1 MLFFTDYQALLM
13 TLPMETMSSSQV
25 RLLVLTPE
33 YPDFLWLQSLLAA
46 DQELLPDL
54 VWCPDLIDCDDLI
67 RHTHFDVIL
76 WDCVFH
82 GDSEAAFLDYLNVA
96 SNDKPVLALSGETS
110 AERAPELMASGA
122 ADYLCRQSLDSW
134 SLARSVKCL
143 WYRGQLVGSA
153 HGHLGREVASGFINR
168 DLFFD
173 RLQQALLRAER
184 GGHRLALLHLNLD
197 DFRSFNESFGYQKS
211 DQLVLKLAE
220 RLRHSLRRVDSL
232 MRIGGD
238 ELAIIVEKVEDS
250 LDITQIIRK
259 LVGALND
266 PVTVD
271 GQSVVVSASLGV
283 ATYPEAGDSPENLMR
298 RANRAMFE
306 AKRDPGTSY
315 RFYDRQL
322 HITAGYQL
330 RLEADLRNALRGN
343 ELELYYQPRIDLATE
358 EVRGVECLLRWN
370 HPERGLVGPDEFI
383 PVAERSGLIVPIGY
397 WVIEQACKRLQ
408 TSAELG
414 FPGLVFAVNL
424 SFRQFHDRKMTE
436 TIFRIIFN
444 ANVDTSLL
452 ELELTESAMM
462 HDPEYAQRCLREL
475 NQLGISFALDD
486 FGTGFSSLSN
496 LQHLPISLVKIDKSF
511 VQELG
516 HSADAEHIIRAIIS
530 LAHSLQISV
539 VAEGVETEGQLE
551 FLRQQHCDEIQ
562 GYYYARPMPWQDLVH
577 FLHNR
582 SQAAC
587 LQQ

>member
-1 MLFFTDYQALLM
+1 M
-13 TLPMETMSSSQV
+13 TLPLDTRPDRL

-33 YPDFLWLQSLLAA
+33 YADFLWLGALL
-46 DQELLPDL
+46 DDDPEISPDAI
-54 VWCPDLIDCDDLI
+54 WCPDLVDCDDLI
-67 RHTHFDVIL
+67 RNASFDVIV
-76 WDCVFH
+76 WDCIFH
-82 GDSEAAFLDYLNVA
+82 GGDESAFLQYLAV
-96 SNDKPVLALSGETS
+96 SSEDKPVLALSAEPCGERGAMLT
-110 AERAPELMASGA
+110 LDGAS
-122 ADYLCRQSLDSW
+122 DYLCRQTLDRW
-134 SLARSVKCL
+134 SFRRAVKYL
-143 WYRGQLVGSA
+143 WYREQLSESA
-153 HGHLGREVASGFINR
+153 HGQLGREVATGFINR

-184 GGHRLALLHLNLD
+184 AGHRLALLHLNVD
-197 DFRSFNESFGYQKS
+197 DFRTINESFGYQRS
-211 DQLVLKLAE
+211 DQLMYRLAD
-220 RLRHSLRRVDSL
+220 RLRQKLRRVDSL

-259 LVGALND
+259 VAVALD
-266 PVTVD
+266 EPLTLD

-283 ATYPEAGDSPENLMR
+283 ATYPEAGDSPEELLR

-306 AKRDPGTSY
+306 AKRDTGTSF

-322 HITAGYQL
+322 HISAGYQL
-330 RLEADLRNALRGN
+330 RLEADLRNALRGK
-343 ELELYYQPRIDLATE
+343 ELELFYQPRIDLATE
-358 EVRGVECLLRWN
+358 EVRGVECLLRWH

-408 TSAELG
+408 ESGELG
-414 FPGLVFAVNL
+414 FAGLVFAVNL

-475 NQLGISFALDD
+475 SQLGISFALDD

-511 VQELG
+511 VQDLG
-516 HSADAEHIIRAIIS
+516 KSADAEHIIRAIIS

-539 VAEGVETEGQLE
+539 VAEGVETESQLE

-562 GYYYARPMPWQDLVH
+562 GYYFARPMPWDDLVQ
-577 FLHNR
+577 FLNR
-582 SQAAC
+582 RNQSAC

>member
-1 MLFFTDYQALLM
+1 M
-13 TLPMETMSSSQV
+13 TLPTDTRPDCL

-33 YPDFLWLQSLLAA
+33 YADYLWFSAMLADDSEICSDA
-46 DQELLPDL
+46 T
-54 VWCPDLIDCDDLI
+54 WCPDLVDCDDLI
-67 RHTHFDVIL
+67 SNASFDVIV

-82 GDSEAAFLDYLNVA
+82 GGSEASFLQYLSVSSEDIPILAMSAESCGEKARYLVENGASDYL
-96 SNDKPVLALSGETS
+96 S
-110 AERAPELMASGA
+110 RREL
-122 ADYLCRQSLDSW
+122 DPWNFR
-134 SLARSVKCL
+134 RSIKCL
-143 WYRGQLVGSA
+143 WYRSQLTQSANGQ
-153 HGHLGREVASGFINR
+153 LGREVATGFINR

-173 RLQQALLRAER
+173 RLQQAVLRAER
-184 GGHRLALLHLNLD
+184 ANHRLALLHLNID
-197 DFRSFNESFGYQKS
+197 DFRNINESFGYQKS
-211 DQLVLKLAE
+211 DQLMLRLAE
-220 RLRHSLRRVDSL
+220 RLRQTLRRVDSL

-259 LVGALND
+259 VVSALD
-266 PVTVD
+266 EPVMVD
-271 GQSVVVSASLGV
+271 GQNVVVSASLGV
-283 ATYPEAGDSPENLMR
+283 ATYPEAGDSPEELLR

-322 HITAGYQL
+322 HISAGYQL
-330 RLEADLRNALRGN
+330 RLEADLRNALRGK

-408 TSAELG
+408 ESTELG

-516 HSADAEHIIRAIIS
+516 QSADAEHIIRAIIS

-539 VAEGVETEGQLE
+539 VAEGVETDGQLE

-562 GYYYARPMPWQDLVH
+562 GYYYARPMPWNDLVQ
-577 FLHNR
+577 FLNR
-582 SQAAC
+582 QNQSAC
-587 LQQ
+587 LQK

>member
-1 MLFFTDYQALLM
+1 M
-13 TLPMETMSSSQV
+13 TLPLETMRPGHL
-25 RLLVLTPE
+25 RLLVLTPD
-33 YPDFLWLQSLLAA
+33 YADFLWLNALLAGDVEISA
-46 DQELLPDL
+46 DAT
-54 VWCPDLIDCDDLI
+54 WCPDLVDCDDLI
-67 RHTHFDVIL
+67 RNASFDVIV

-82 GDSEAAFLDYLNVA
+82 SGSEASFLQYLAVA
-96 SNDKPVLALSGETS
+96 SNEKPVLALSAEPPG
-110 AERAPELMASGA
+110 ERASELLAAGA
-122 ADYLCRQSLDSW
+122 ADYLCRQNLDHW
-134 SLARSVKCL
+134 SFRRALKCL
-143 WYRGQLVGSA
+143 WYRDQLSESA
-153 HGHLGREVASGFINR
+153 HGQLGREVATGFINR

-184 GGHRLALLHLNLD
+184 AGHRLALLHLNID
-197 DFRSFNESFGYQKS
+197 DFRSINESFGYQKS
-211 DQLVLKLAE
+211 DQLMMKLAE

-259 LVGALND
+259 VVNALD
-266 PVTVD
+266 EPVTID
-271 GQSVVVSASLGV
+271 GQTVVVSASLGV
-283 ATYPEAGDSPENLMR
+283 ATYPEAGDTAENLLR

-322 HITAGYQL
+322 HISAGYQL
-330 RLEADLRNALRGN
+330 RLEADLRNALRGK

-370 HPERGLVGPDEFI
+370 HPKRGLVGPDEFI

-408 TSAELG
+408 ESAEMG

-516 HSADAEHIIRAIIS
+516 NSADAEHIIRAIIS

-562 GYYYARPMPWQDLVH
+562 GYYYARPMPWADLVQ
-577 FLHNR
+577 FLNKR
-582 SQAAC
+582 GQAAC

>member
-1 MLFFTDYQALLM
+1 M
-13 TLPMETMSSSQV
+13 TLAVKSFNSGRV

-33 YPDFLWLQSLLAA
+33 YPDFLWLGALLAG
-46 DQELLPDL
+46 DREMEPDL
-54 VWCPDLIDCDDLI
+54 TWCPDLIDCDDLI
-67 RHTHFDVIL
+67 RNTHFDVIL

-82 GDSEAAFLDYLNVA
+82 GGCEDAFLQYLSVS
-96 SNDKPVLALSGETS
+96 SNDKPVLALSAEPT
-110 AERAPELMASGA
+110 AERAPALFANGV
-122 ADYLCRQSLDSW
+122 ADYLCRQSLDEL
-134 SLARSVKCL
+134 SLRRAVRCL
-143 WYRGQLVGSA
+143 WYRQQLSESTHGQ
-153 HGHLGREVASGFINR
+153 LGREVASGFINR

-184 GGHRLALLHLNLD
+184 ASQRLALLHINLD

-211 DQLVLKLAE
+211 DQIMLKLAE
-220 RLRHSLRRVDSL
+220 RLRQNLRRIDSL

-238 ELAIIVEKVEDS
+238 EFAIIVEKVEDS

-259 LVGALND
+259 IVNALGE
-266 PVTVD
+266 PVSID
-271 GQSVVVSASLGV
+271 SKNVVVSASLGV
-283 ATYPEAGDSPENLMR
+283 ATYPEAGDSPENLLR

-343 ELELYYQPRIDLATE
+343 ELEVYYQPRIDLATE

-408 TSAELG
+408 ESAELG
-414 FPGLVFAVNL
+414 HPGLVFAVNL

-551 FLRQQHCDEIQ
+551 FLRLHHCDEIQ
-562 GYYYARPMPWQDLVH
+562 GYYYARPMPWSDLVQ
-577 FLHNR
+577 FLDNR
-582 SQAAC
+582 SRSAC

>member
-1 MLFFTDYQALLM
+1 M
-13 TLPMETMSSSQV
+13 TLPTDTRPDCL

-33 YPDFLWLQSLLAA
+33 YADYLWFSAMLADDSEICSDA
-46 DQELLPDL
+46 T
-54 VWCPDLIDCDDLI
+54 WCPDLVDCDDLI
-67 RHTHFDVIL
+67 SNASFDVIV

-82 GDSEAAFLDYLNVA
+82 GGSEASFLQYLSVSSEDKPILAMSAESCGEKARYLVENGASDYL
-96 SNDKPVLALSGETS
+96 S
-110 AERAPELMASGA
+110 RREL
-122 ADYLCRQSLDSW
+122 DPWNFR
-134 SLARSVKCL
+134 RSIKCL
-143 WYRGQLVGSA
+143 WYRSQLTQSANGQ
-153 HGHLGREVASGFINR
+153 LGREVATGFINR

-173 RLQQALLRAER
+173 RLQQAVLRAER
-184 GGHRLALLHLNLD
+184 ANHRLALLHLNID
-197 DFRSFNESFGYQKS
+197 DFRNINESFGYQKS
-211 DQLVLKLAE
+211 DQLMLRLAE
-220 RLRHSLRRVDSL
+220 RLRQTLRRVDSL

-259 LVGALND
+259 VVSALD
-266 PVTVD
+266 EPVMVD
-271 GQSVVVSASLGV
+271 GQNVVVSASLGV
-283 ATYPEAGDSPENLMR
+283 ATYPEAGDSPEELLR

-322 HITAGYQL
+322 HISAGYQL
-330 RLEADLRNALRGN
+330 RLEADLRNALRGK

-408 TSAELG
+408 ESTELG

-516 HSADAEHIIRAIIS
+516 QSADAEHIIRAIIS

-539 VAEGVETEGQLE
+539 VAEGVETDGQLE

-562 GYYYARPMPWQDLVH
+562 GYYYARPMPWNDLVQ
-577 FLHNR
+577 FMNR
-582 SQAAC
+582 QNQSAC
-587 LQQ
+587 LQK

>member
-1 MLFFTDYQALLM
+1 M
-13 TLPMETMSSSQV
+13 TLPTDTRPDCL

-33 YPDFLWLQSLLAA
+33 YADYLWFSAMLADDSEICSDA
-46 DQELLPDL
+46 T
-54 VWCPDLIDCDDLI
+54 WCPDLVDCDDLI
-67 RHTHFDVIL
+67 SNASFDVIV

-82 GDSEAAFLDYLNVA
+82 GGSEASFLQYLSVSSEDIPILAMSAESCGEKARYLVENGASDYL
-96 SNDKPVLALSGETS
+96 S
-110 AERAPELMASGA
+110 RREL
-122 ADYLCRQSLDSW
+122 DPWNFR
-134 SLARSVKCL
+134 RSIKCL
-143 WYRGQLVGSA
+143 WYRSQLTQSANGQ
-153 HGHLGREVASGFINR
+153 LGREVATGFINR

-173 RLQQALLRAER
+173 RLQQAVLRAER
-184 GGHRLALLHLNLD
+184 ANHRLALLHLNID
-197 DFRSFNESFGYQKS
+197 DFRNINESFGYQKS
-211 DQLVLKLAE
+211 DQLMLRLAE
-220 RLRHSLRRVDSL
+220 RLRQTLRRVDSL

-259 LVGALND
+259 VVSALD
-266 PVTVD
+266 EPVMVD
-271 GQSVVVSASLGV
+271 GQNVVVSASLGV
-283 ATYPEAGDSPENLMR
+283 ATYPEAGDSPEELLR

-322 HITAGYQL
+322 HISAGYQL
-330 RLEADLRNALRGN
+330 RLEADLRNALRGK

-408 TSAELG
+408 ESTELG

-516 HSADAEHIIRAIIS
+516 QSADAEHIIRAIIS

-539 VAEGVETEGQLE
+539 VAEGVETDGQLE

-562 GYYYARPMPWQDLVH
+562 GYYYARPMPWNDLVQ
-577 FLHNR
+577 FMNR
-582 SQAAC
+582 QNQSAC
-587 LQQ
+587 LQK

>member
-1 MLFFTDYQALLM
+1 M
-13 TLPMETMSSSQV
+13 TLPLETPRPD
-25 RLLVLTPE
+25 RLRVLVLTPHHA
-33 YPDFLWLQSLLAA
+33 DFLWLDSLLSG
-46 DQELLPDL
+46 DSEIDPD
-54 VWCPDLIDCDDLI
+54 VTWCPDLIDCDDLI
-67 RHTHFDVIL
+67 RNASFDVIV

-82 GDSEAAFLDYLNVA
+82 GGNEAAFLQYLSV
-96 SNDKPVLALSGETS
+96 SSDDKPVLALSAELPG
-110 AERAPELMASGA
+110 ERASELVAEGA
-122 ADYLCRQSLDSW
+122 ADYLSRQGLDRW
-134 SLARSVKCL
+134 SFPRAVKYL
-143 WYRGQLVGSA
+143 WYREQLNISA
-153 HGHLGREVASGFINR
+153 QGHLGRDVASGIINR

-173 RLQQALLRAER
+173 RLQQGLLRAER
-184 GGHRLALLHLNLD
+184 GGQRLALLHLNID
-197 DFRSFNESFGYQKS
+197 DFRSINESFGYQRS
-211 DQLVLKLAE
+211 DQLMMKLAE
-220 RLRHSLRRVDSL
+220 RLRHALRRVDSL

-238 ELAIIVEKVEDS
+238 ELAIIIEKVEDS
-250 LDITQIIRK
+250 LDITRIIRK
-259 LVGALND
+259 VVTLLD
-266 PVTVD
+266 EPVTVD
-271 GQSVVVSASLGV
+271 GQQLVVNASLGV
-283 ATYPEAGDSPENLMR
+283 ATYPESGDSAENLMR

-322 HITAGYQL
+322 HISAGYQL
-330 RLEADLRNALRGN
+330 RLEADLRNALRGR
-343 ELELYYQPRIDLATE
+343 ELEVYYQPRIDLATE

-370 HPERGLVGPDEFI
+370 HPQRGLVGPDEFI

-397 WVIEQACKRLQ
+397 WVIEQACQRLKE
-408 TSAELG
+408 SAELG

-511 VQELG
+511 VEELG
-516 HSADAEHIIRAIIS
+516 QSADAEHIIRAIIS
-530 LAHSLQISV
+530 LSHSLQMSV
-539 VAEGVETEGQLE
+539 VAEGVESEGQLE
-551 FLRQQHCDEIQ
+551 FLRQQHCDEVQ
-562 GYYYARPMPWQDLVH
+562 GYYYARPMPWNELVQ
-577 FLHNR
+577 FLNSR

-587 LQQ
+587 LQK

>member
-1 MLFFTDYQALLM
+1 M
-13 TLPMETMSSSQV
+13 TLPLETQRPDQLRV
-25 RLLVLTPE
+25 LVLSPHHTD
-33 YPDFLWLQSLLAA
+33 YLWLRSLL
-46 DQELLPDL
+46 DSDPEMDPD
-54 VWCPDLIDCDDLI
+54 VTWCPDLIDCDDLI
-67 RHTHFDVIL
+67 RNASFDVIV
-76 WDCVFH
+76 WDCAFH
-82 GDSEAAFLDYLNVA
+82 GGDEASFLQYLSV
-96 SNDKPVLALSGETS
+96 SSDEKPVLALSAES
-110 AERAPELMASGA
+110 SDERAPALLAEGAS
-122 ADYLCRQSLDSW
+122 DYLSRNSLDYW
-134 SLARSVKCL
+134 AFARAVRCL
-143 WYRGQLVGSA
+143 WYRQQLSA
-153 HGHLGREVASGFINR
+153 SAQGHLGRELATGVINR

-184 GGHRLALLHLNLD
+184 GGQRLALLHLNLD
-197 DFRSFNESFGYQKS
+197 DFRSINESFGYQKS
-211 DQLVLKLAE
+211 DQMIMKLAE
-220 RLRHSLRRVDSL
+220 RLRRALRRVDSL

-238 ELAIIVEKVEDS
+238 ELAIIIEKVEDS
-250 LDITQIIRK
+250 LDITRIIRK
-259 LVGALND
+259 VVSALDD
-266 PVTVD
+266 PLTVD
-271 GQSVVVSASLGV
+271 GQTLVVSASLGV
-283 ATYPEAGDSPENLMR
+283 ATYPESGDNAENLMR

-330 RLEADLRNALRGN
+330 RLEADLRNALRGG
-343 ELELYYQPRIDLATE
+343 ELEVYYQPRVDLATE

-370 HPERGLVGPDEFI
+370 HPQRGLVGPDEFI

-408 TSAELG
+408 ESGELG

-530 LAHSLQISV
+530 LSHSLQMSV
-539 VAEGVETEGQLE
+539 VAEGVETLGQLE
-551 FLRQQHCDEIQ
+551 FLRQSHCDEVQ
-562 GYYYARPMPWQDLVH
+562 GYYYARPMPWNDLVQ
-577 FLHNR
+577 FLTSR
-582 SQAAC
+582 GQSAC

>member
-1 MLFFTDYQALLM
+1 M
-13 TLPMETMSSSQV
+13 TLPTDTRPGCL

-33 YPDFLWLQSLLAA
+33 YADYLWFSAMLADDSEICSDA
-46 DQELLPDL
+46 T
-54 VWCPDLIDCDDLI
+54 WCPDLVDCDDI
-67 RHTHFDVIL
+67 ISNASFDVIV

-82 GDSEAAFLDYLNVA
+82 GGSEASFLQYLSVSSEDKPILAMRAESCGEKARYLVENGASDYL
-96 SNDKPVLALSGETS
+96 S
-110 AERAPELMASGA
+110 RREL
-122 ADYLCRQSLDSW
+122 DPWNFR
-134 SLARSVKCL
+134 RSIKCL
-143 WYRGQLVGSA
+143 WYRSQLTQSTNGQ
-153 HGHLGREVASGFINR
+153 LGREVATGFINR

-173 RLQQALLRAER
+173 RLQQAVLRAER
-184 GGHRLALLHLNLD
+184 ANHRLALLHLNID
-197 DFRSFNESFGYQKS
+197 DFRNINESFGYQKS
-211 DQLVLKLAE
+211 DQLMLRLAE
-220 RLRHSLRRVDSL
+220 RLRQTLRRVDSL

-259 LVGALND
+259 VVSALD
-266 PVTVD
+266 EPVMVD
-271 GQSVVVSASLGV
+271 GQNVVVSASLGV
-283 ATYPEAGDSPENLMR
+283 ATYPEAGDSPEELLR

-322 HITAGYQL
+322 HISAGYQL
-330 RLEADLRNALRGN
+330 RLAADLRNALRGK

-408 TSAELG
+408 ESTELG

-516 HSADAEHIIRAIIS
+516 QSADAEHIIRAIIS

-562 GYYYARPMPWQDLVH
+562 GYYYARPMPWNDLVQ
-577 FLHNR
+577 FLNR
-582 SQAAC
+582 QNQSAC
-587 LQQ
+587 LQK

>member
-1 MLFFTDYQALLM
+1 M
-13 TLPMETMSSSQV
+13 TLPLETVGHDQLRV
-25 RLLVLTPE
+25 LVLTPD
-33 YPDFLWLQSLLAA
+33 YADFLWLSALLAG
-46 DQELLPDL
+46 DPEMSPDST
-54 VWCPDLIDCDDLI
+54 WCPDLVDCDDLI
-67 RHTHFDVIL
+67 RNAKFDIIV
-76 WDCVFH
+76 WNCVFH
-82 GDSEAAFLDYLNVA
+82 GGSETAFLQYLAVA
-96 SNDKPVLALSGETS
+96 SGGRPVLALSAETPH
-110 AERAPELMASGA
+110 ERAPDLLSSGA
-122 ADYLCRQSLDSW
+122 ADYLSRQELDHW
-134 SLARSVKCL
+134 SFRRAVKCL
-143 WYRGQLVGSA
+143 WYGEQLANSA
-153 HGHLGREVASGFINR
+153 HSKLGRGVASGFINR

-173 RLQQALLRAER
+173 RLQQALLRAQR
-184 GGHRLALLHLNLD
+184 GSYRLALLHLNID
-197 DFRSFNESFGYQKS
+197 DFRSINESFGYQKS
-211 DQLVLKLAE
+211 DQLMIKVAAQV
-220 RLRHSLRRVDSL
+220 RQGLRRVDSL

-238 ELAIIVEKVEDS
+238 ELAIIVEKIEDS

-259 LVGALND
+259 VVNALD
-266 PVTVD
+266 EPVVID

-322 HITAGYQL
+322 HISAGYQL

-343 ELELYYQPRIDLATE
+343 ELELYYQPRIDLASND
-358 EVRGVECLLRWN
+358 VRGVECLLRWN

-408 TSAELG
+408 ESADLG

-486 FGTGFSSLSN
+486 FGTGFSSLSH

-511 VQELG
+511 VQALG
-516 HSADAEHIIRAIIS
+516 QSADSEHIIRAIIS

-539 VAEGVETEGQLE
+539 VAEGVETESQLE

-562 GYYYARPMPWQDLVH
+562 GYYFARPMPWADLVQY
-577 FLHNR
+577 LNKR
-582 SQAAC
+582 GQSAC
-587 LQQ
+587 LQL